1 MRHNKGEGDAEED
14 LRNEASCLPPKG
26 GHVPIGRLRKSKCK
40 KKDWVALKLHSSN
53 TVSFE
58 SRLSCLCSF
67 TEDPLKMD
75 GGAPALGSKKT
86 VEELLEMD
94 AEDESLAKYKRS
106 LMGTGDKGDP
116 DDPRLLV
123 LLVRF
128 LNSGVVYCVELV
140 AVYY

>member
-1 MRHNKGEGDAEED
+1 
-14 LRNEASCLPPKG
+14 
-26 GHVPIGRLRKSKCK
+26 
-40 KKDWVALKLHSSN
+40 
-53 TVSFE
+53 
-58 SRLSCLCSF
+58 
-67 TEDPLKMD
+67 MD